1 MIVILI
7 GVFPRAIVPY
17 RSFTKRRFQAIVG
30 NMIDRSQLEFHR
42 PCADKD
48 AVTPSDRLCC

>member
-30 NMIDRSQLEFHR
+30 NMIDRSQLGFHR
-42 PCADKD
+42 PYADKD
-48 AVTPSDRLCC
+48 AVTRSDRLCW